1 MASTGVAGRL
11 SLALALVLAFA
22 FGLIGFLAY
31 EKQRKAYGALVH
43 ARVSVLTL
51 DLGAAADAG
60 VNLGLPLSAMGNL
73 QALFQRAAAE
83 DAAIRSIDAFDSAG
97 RIVHSSDPAR
107 IGALAPPA
115 WPAAANGERR
125 WRVDEADAFV
135 SGVSLRNSFD
145 AVEGAIAVRYDRR
158 GFDAAL
164 ADTARGLAWRIALIF
179 AVCACAAAM
188 GARFLLRGAR
198 A

>member
-1 MASTGVAGRL
+1 MASTGVARRL

-43 ARVSVLTL
+43 ARVLVLAL

-60 VNLGLPLSAMGNL
+60 VNMGLPLAAMSNL

-83 DAAIRSIDAFDSAG
+83 DEDILSIDAFDPAG
-97 RIVHSSDPAR
+97 RILHSSDPKR
-107 IGALAPPA
+107 IGAAV
-115 WPAAANGERR
+115 PAAWLPAAGAERR
-125 WRVDEADAFV
+125 WRVDEPDAFV
-135 SGVSLRNSFD
+135 SGLSLRNSFD
-145 AVEGAIAVRYDRR
+145 APEGAIAVRYDRR

-164 ADTARGLAWRIALIF
+164 DDTARELAWRIGLVF
-179 AVCACAAAM
+179 LVCAGAAAA
-188 GARFLLRGAR
+188 GARFVLRGAQ
-198 A
+198 